1 MKSTQFD
8 DWFHIVYFI
17 GLGLSFISCSLVLTI
32 LFRINFKDNSTKLR
46 IYLSLIDL
54 CSTIFLA
61 IPYIPNGGSPI
72 YQCFY
77 NALYYFIIMLHG
89 FWVLF
94 ISFFLYMLICKRN
107 DNVTKFT
114 TPAIITFTI
123 ISLLATVVVLII
135 PGDGI
140 QCVVLNK
147 KNNMIIYL
155 LITSVAFEVTIFTI
169 ITLFYIQIRKVI
181 KKELS
186 SEDKLSKRNRVY
198 CLRLL
203 SYPIMFFV
211 LLAFT
216 ELNVFQYVYSD
227 SDGLLLFEIR
237 ILVVGYYPC
246 FNSMLYGYTKSSRKF
261 LWSLLLKVPEY
272 SENQELI
279 NDIRTVGFIKDRIF
293 MDLADMSESDIFD

>member
-1 MKSTQFD
+1 MKSIHFD

-17 GLGLSFISCSLVLTI
+17 GLGLSLISCSLVLAI

-46 IYLSLIDL
+46 IYLSFIDL

-61 IPYIPNGGSPI
+61 IPYIPNGGNQI

-107 DNVTKFT
+107 DNVTRFT
-114 TPAIITFTI
+114 TPAIIIFTI
-123 ISLLATVVVLII
+123 ISSLATIIVLIV
-135 PGDGI
+135 PGNGI
-140 QCVVLNK
+140 QCVVLNT

-155 LITSVAFEVTIFTI
+155 LITCVGFELTVFTI
-169 ITLFYIQIRKVI
+169 ITIFYIQIRKVI

-186 SEDKLSKRNRVY
+186 SEDKQSRRNRVF

-203 SYPIMFFV
+203 GYPILFFV

-216 ELNVFQYVYSD
+216 ELNVFQYIYSD
-227 SDGLLLFEIR
+227 SDGLILFEIR
-237 ILVVGYYPC
+237 ILVVVYYPC
-246 FNSMLYGYTKSSRKF
+246 FNSVLYGYTKSSKKF

-279 NDIRTVGFIKDRIF
+279 NDIRAVGFIKDRIF
-293 MDLADMSESDIFD
+293 MDLADMSESDIFE